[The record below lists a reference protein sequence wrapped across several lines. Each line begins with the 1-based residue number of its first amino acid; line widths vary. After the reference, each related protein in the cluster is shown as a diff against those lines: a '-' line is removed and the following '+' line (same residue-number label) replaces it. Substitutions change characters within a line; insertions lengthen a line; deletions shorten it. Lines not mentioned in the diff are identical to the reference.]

1 MRYYTIQPSQKLAD
15 YVRFFW
21 VLESDET
28 TDTPYIYRSLADG
41 FAELLFHYQGTFD
54 ELISPERIEKSFI
67 SGVHGQSQKY
77 RRFITTGDFGIFGAY
92 LYPSAIPQF
101 FSLPSSELSNQMPD
115 LRTLLGNEGGYLE
128 ERMMLA
134 PDNLQRVKIISA
146 FLETALSKRFIRP
159 PDVFSCINYIIQS
172 KGVTDV
178 AVMASKYF
186 LSTRQFERKF
196 KQFSGFSPKLFSRIV
211 RFQSAINNYGNK
223 NISLTEIAY
232 ECGYYDQSHFIHD
245 FREFSG
251 YNPKQYFSG
260 NAEGVEYREV

>member
-1 MRYYTIQPSQKLAD
+1 MQYYTIQPSQKLAEF
-15 YVRFFW
+15 VRFFW
-21 VLESDET
+21 VLESDHT
-28 TDTPYIYRSLADG
+28 TVRPYIYRSLADG
-41 FAELLFHYQGTFD
+41 FAELIFHYKGTFN
-54 ELISPERIEKSFI
+54 ELISPGSTDKSFF

-77 RRFITTGDFGIFGAY
+77 RRFITTGDFGIFGVY
-92 LYPSAIPQF
+92 LHPVAIPQF

-115 LRTLLGNEGGYLE
+115 LYTLLGNEGSCLE
-128 ERMMLA
+128 ESMMLA
-134 PDNLQRVKIISA
+134 SDNLHRVKIISA
-146 FLETALSKRFIRP
+146 FLETTLSKRFISQ
-159 PDVFSCINYIIQS
+159 PDVFSCINDIIQS

-178 AVMASKYF
+178 DAMANKYF

-223 NISLTEIAY
+223 EMSLTEIAY

-260 NAEGVEYREV
+260 KAEGVEYRDA